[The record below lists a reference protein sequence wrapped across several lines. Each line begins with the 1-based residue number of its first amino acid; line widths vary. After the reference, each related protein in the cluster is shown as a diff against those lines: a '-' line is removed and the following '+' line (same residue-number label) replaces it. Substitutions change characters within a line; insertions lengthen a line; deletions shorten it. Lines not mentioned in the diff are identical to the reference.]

1 VSGTAPTAVVVTKMH
16 ICYIYTESLGAAH
29 ASSLV
34 GGSISGIPKDQVNWQ
49 SSWGVLIPFGS
60 SNFFPPTLLQDSLS
74 AT

>member
-34 GGSISGIPKDQVNWQ
+34 GGSISGIPKDQVN
-49 SSWGVLIPFGS
+49 
-60 SNFFPPTLLQDSLS
+60 
-74 AT
+74 